1 LLSREE
7 REGSEGSEIFS
18 SQTSR
23 PSRKSKKSVFH
34 LCPSVAKIF
43 GMKIEALHID
53 MNVRHPQ
60 YGLGVVKT
68 ISEVTADIQFNDGKR
83 TIAPEAAGLEAAEPQ
98 MAASSLNLPL
108 KQFVEETLA
117 VAVQKLGLEK
127 PDSVVEKLGL
137 RWHGGKVVMHPADT
151 ALQTKEVPLET
162 FFHKIVMVRN
172 NLRVLEQKINAHEKL
187 SDGEKVEMQQYIT
200 RSYGSL
206 TTFNVLFKEKEDQ
219 F

>member
-1 LLSREE
+1 
-7 REGSEGSEIFS
+7 
-18 SQTSR
+18 
-23 PSRKSKKSVFH
+23 
-34 LCPSVAKIF
+34 
-43 GMKIEALHID
+43 MKIESLHIG
-53 MNVRHPQ
+53 MSVRHPQ
-60 YGLGVVKT
+60 YGLGTVKT

-83 TIAPEAAGLEAAEPQ
+83 TVEPTAAGLEPAEPQ
-98 MAASSLNLPL
+98 AAVSGLNLPL
-108 KQFVEETLA
+108 KQFIEQTLA
-117 VAVQKLGLEK
+117 AAVAKLGLEK
-127 PDSVVEKLGL
+127 PDSVVEQLGL
-137 RWHGGKVVMHPADT
+137 RWHGGKAVLHPADVT
-151 ALQTKEVPLET
+151 LQTKEVPLET